1 METTGVSEIP
11 APTLELLILKTLDLG
26 GAMPAYGIGQFIQAT
41 SEDVLQVDAQVLY
54 RVLQKMLDAGLL
66 AAERE
71 PGAERGRRYKLTGTG
86 RDRLRRS
93 ALDFRRMAQA
103 VTRMLA
109 IR

>member
-1 METTGVSEIP
+1 VDKTGLSEIP

-41 SEDVLQVDAQVLY
+41 SEEVLQVDAQMLY
-54 RVLQKMLDAGLL
+54 RALQKMLDNGLL

-71 PGAERGRRYKLTGTG
+71 PGAERGRRYRLTAEG
-86 RDRLRRS
+86 RERLRRS
-93 ALDFRRMAQA
+93 AHEFRRLAQA
-103 VTRMLA
+103 VTRMLS